1 MIALGSLNKKD
12 EMEREKKRKKNKL
25 TPSSLSTD
33 DRESLN
39 EIKILTIH
47 IIYSRWANLESAK
60 RVNL

>member
-47 IIYSRWANLESAK
+47 IIYSRWQI
-60 RVNL
+60 